1 MPSRDVCLSE
11 KLKFMPQK
19 RPFGVTLF
27 LWMVLFLS
35 AWGALRLA
43 GTLRWWEVLSA
54 FEARLSP
61 LYLSVTG
68 AAWVVLG
75 VVLLW
80 SIFAGKRWSY
90 PAIPLSIFLWL
101 VVYWIERIF
110 FQAPR
115 ANLLFMVL
123 VSMVLAVVTLVST
136 FNRKT
141 RKFLLKSEEH
151 EQPEQDSTPA

>member
-1 MPSRDVCLSE
+1 M
-11 KLKFMPQK
+11 FQK

-27 LWMVLFLS
+27 LWMVLCLS
-35 AWGALRLA
+35 AWGALRLSGA
-43 GTLRWWEVLSA
+43 VRWWEVLSA

-68 AAWVVLG
+68 AVWMVVG
-75 VVLLW
+75 AVLLW
-80 SIFAGKRWSY
+80 SIWAGKRWSY

-101 VVYWIERIF
+101 VEYWVERMF

-115 ANLLFMVL
+115 ANLTFMVFASVIL
-123 VSMVLAVVTLVST
+123 VVVTLIST

>member
-1 MPSRDVCLSE
+1 ML
-11 KLKFMPQK
+11 QK

-35 AWGALRLA
+35 AWGALRLSGA
-43 GTLRWWEVLSA
+43 LRWWEVLSA
-54 FEARLSP
+54 YEARLSP
-61 LYLSVTG
+61 LYLSITG
-68 AAWVVLG
+68 AVWSVVG

-90 PAIPLSIFLWL
+90 PALPISIFLWL
-101 VVYWIERIF
+101 AEYWLERIF

-115 ANLLFMVL
+115 ANLPFMLL
-123 VSMVLAVVTLVST
+123 VSLTMAAATLVST

>member
-1 MPSRDVCLSE
+1 
-11 KLKFMPQK
+11 MPQK

-27 LWMVLFLS
+27 LWMVLCLS
-35 AWGALRLA
+35 AWGALRLS

-61 LYLSVTG
+61 VYLSITG
-68 AAWVVLG
+68 AVWVVVG
-75 VVLLW
+75 AVLLW
-80 SIFAGKRWSY
+80 SIWVGKRWSY
-90 PAIPLSIFLWL
+90 PAIPISIFLWL
-101 VVYWIERIF
+101 AQYWVERIF

-115 ANLLFMVL
+115 ANLPFMVSAS
-123 VSMVLAVVTLVST
+123 VILAGVTLVST